1 MKIAIQSQEKKTGII
16 VKDCPL
22 TIYIKEPSVQE
33 LNLTVCKLQTKEVI
47 IFKDYMLKKNNL
59 KYKID
64 INITFSCITLFFFY
78 FEAFINSNI

>member
-1 MKIAIQSQEKKTGII
+1 
-16 VKDCPL
+16 CPL

-59 KYKID
+59 KYKIY
-64 INITFSCITLFFFY
+64 INITFCIAFFFFY
-78 FEAFINSNI
+78 FEVFINSNI